1 MKKIKLFFACAA
13 MTFFSLGQVWADE
26 ISFTSTTCTNWTT
39 SQAAQSQTI
48 DGITLSTTSGMKD
61 ASNGHLRLYASNTH
75 TITSTVGNIT
85 KIVITCTAQGTNN
98 YGPGKLSGTGYTASS
113 GYTGTWEGNATEVT
127 LTGGQARATSI
138 VVTYTAAAPT
148 KCAAPTFS
156 PESKTFFSNN
166 ISVELSSTTTGST
179 IYYTLDGSTPTTSS
193 TEYTAA
199 IPVSS
204 TTTIK
209 AIATRSDLD
218 DSDQSTAT
226 YTKGTPVSGYDID
239 FEANDVEAYTDW
251 NFSNIACATTISA
264 HGGTYYGNNNAQLT
278 ASITTKEKIALPG
291 SLTFYISK
299 ESTNSNASSWI
310 VKISEDGSAWTNVQT
325 FDAKSMDKAAWISC
339 VADLHTYSDVY
350 VRIAYEGNNAIRTID
365 DISLEMRAA
374 ALVEAPNITGVT
386 PFLRSTT
393 ATLTCVTTGA
403 SIWYTL
409 DGSEPDIYDINTECY
424 TSPIPLTTTTTVKAI
439 AFKDDNVSEVATKVF
454 TQATILTVA
463 EALEII
469 DGLNNGATTPDYYY
483 IAGKVSTAGS
493 YLNSGKLTY
502 SISDDGSTTNEVK
515 VYSGKYLD
523 NADFTSVDQL
533 ALGDNVVIYGRLQKY
548 QDSQNNIV
556 PEIASGNYVAEHTGK
571 GEITNIVL
579 SGAPLQSEY
588 EAGDA
593 FLFDGLTATAIYQNG
608 TEEDVTAT
616 AEWSA
621 DPATIFSNVDVSVV
635 ASVGSISSSPELV
648 PVTVKTHH
656 VSFNSPQG
664 GSLVVKCGGTP
675 ISDGDDFVKGT
686 VLTVEATPAEGYN
699 LQSLICT
706 GATLED
712 GQLTVGTEEIEITAT
727 FVAKAEPDL
736 SWSASTATATIGATN
751 SFPTLNNPHGL
762 TVSYESTNESVAT
775 IDIEYGV
782 LTVTLISAGQTTIKA
797 VFPGDNEYVSGSAE
811 YLLTVE
817 EPSTYTLTLH
827 IQAMP
832 NDGTP
837 EADLFTAVTFD
848 VFDNDD
854 DPDHEFVKYD
864 NSSNLVMSGTFT
876 AGKVVNFEN
885 FSSEAYNFA
894 NWENDETQYYRG
906 VTMNSDMEITM
917 YVIKNVW
924 TATIGVHDLN
934 KGMVEIISAEPLY
947 WADINDPSSTWRLR
961 ISATAIPGYKFLGW
975 GEVDLEENLMNWY
988 NAASL
993 EEHFANL
1000 QAEYEE
1006 MVAMGESLTDP
1017 DGIAWRDLLGQR
1029 LSANAE
1035 FTAQQ
1040 VYSYEEFEFNDP
1052 IGSYS
1057 LMAFFTE
1064 DTSTGCEN
1072 VNADGVEAYKRLEN
1086 GQLVIIKN
1094 GVRYNALG
1102 ELMK

>member
-13 MTFFSLGQVWADE
+13 MTFFSLGQVWAVE
-26 ISFTSTTCTNWTT
+26 QELFNNTFPGRPSAYTESYTKSFTDTAATDDSYVLTYSKINNGKASDAWTAVRAGQKSYT
-39 SQAAQSQTI
+39 SKA
-48 DGITLSTTSGMKD
+48 
-61 ASNGHLRLYASNTH
+61 
-75 TITSTVGNIT
+75 TITSGQIAEAIT
-85 KIVITCTAQGTNN
+85 KVTINFTMAN
-98 YGPGKLSGTGYTASS
+98 S
-113 GYTGTWEGNATEVT
+113 T
-127 LTGGQARATSI
+127 LTNELYLLVADNSSFTGATKI
-138 VVTYTAAAPT
+138 
-148 KCAAPTFS
+148 
-156 PESKTFFSNN
+156 SKTIAVGEITF
-166 ISVELSSTTTGST
+166 T
-179 IYYTLDGSTPTTSS
+179 IPSPAENMYYQIVLDMDKDGNTANGFNRFDKVAFYYDYTPTTPTIIAESAIDLG
-193 TEYTAA
+193 TKYFPAGNFQPIVFT
-199 IPVSS
+199 IPVTGLNLTNAIEAYCSHPWVS
-204 TTTIK
+204 LDGTLTKDGGQLTVTIT
-209 AIATRSDLD
+209 AEYADNFSCTIDLTSDLGGGG
-218 DSDQSTAT
+218 QEMAVITITA
-226 YTKGTPVSGYDID
+226 V
-239 FEANDVEAYTDW
+239 
-251 NFSNIACATTISA
+251 IA
-264 HGGTYYGNNNAQLT
+264 
-278 ASITTKEKIALPG
+278 E
-291 SLTFYISK
+291 
-299 ESTNSNASSWI
+299 
-310 VKISEDGSAWTNVQT
+310 VQE
-325 FDAKSMDKAAWISC
+325 
-339 VADLHTYSDVY
+339 Y
-350 VRIAYEGNNAIRTID
+350 
-365 DISLEMRAA
+365 
-374 ALVEAPNITGVT
+374 
-386 PFLRSTT
+386 
-393 ATLTCVTTGA
+393 
-403 SIWYTL
+403 
-409 DGSEPDIYDINTECY
+409 
-424 TSPIPLTTTTTVKAI
+424 
-439 AFKDDNVSEVATKVF
+439 
-454 TQATILTVA
+454 TVA
-463 EALEII
+463 EAI
-469 DGLNNGATTPDYYY
+469 DGATAATPTILTDDFIGVDGIITRISFKGTNFNTY
-483 IAGKVSTAGS
+483 GS
-493 YLNSGKLTY
+493 AEIYLRDVN
-502 SISDDGSTTNEVK
+502 D
-515 VYSGKYLD
+515 
-523 NADFTSVDQL
+523 
-533 ALGDNVVIYGRLQKY
+533 
-548 QDSQNNIV
+548 DSQTWQFHNCYSTNGDRFTTSDPAWDPSNSNSANFNTLSDAKGFTIKVGDRVVAYGAYGVYNTTHQLGQGCFITRVV
-556 PEIASGNYVAEHTGK
+556 PK
-571 GEITNIVL
+571 GEVTNIVL
-579 SGAPLQSEY
+579 SGAPLQTEY

-593 FLFDGLTATAIYQNG
+593 FLFDGLTATATYQNG

-712 GQLTVGTEEIEITAT
+712 GQLTVGTEEIEIAAT

-736 SWSASTATATIGATN
+736 SWSAASATATIGATN

-782 LTVTLISAGQTTIKA
+782 LTVTLVSAGQTTIKA

-827 IQAMP
+827 IQVLP

-894 NWENDETQYYRG
+894 NWENDETQFYRG

-917 YVIKNVW
+917 YVSKNVW

-961 ISATAIPGYKFLGW
+961 ITATAIPGYKFLGW

-1072 VNADGVEAYKRLEN
+1072 VNADGVEAYKHLEN